1 MTRIPTRAGRRRPK
15 VRPSPRR
22 AETDSES
29 PPAPL
34 SLRRDTPDDSVI
46 PAHAEAVS
54 DRQLTLPPGVR
65 APDSSNRSTSV
76 GLTRRR
82 KTRAPLPVSSDKHSG
97 EGATRGDRCAWPSGY
112 VYEHGRLAG
121 PRPGRDSCQGQIR
134 PAPRAPRK
142 GNRLHACSLPHDQCA
157 LPRRSKDGGV
167 GRAAGLRSPTRRPPT
182 AQAHAGRKAVWLSPH
197 CTCSITTATW

>member
-34 SLRRDTPDDSVI
+34 PLRRDTPDGPVI

-121 PRPGRDSCQGQIR
+121 PRPGRDSCQGQVR

-142 GNRLHACSLPHDQCA
+142 GNRLHARSLPHDQCGTA
-157 LPRRSKDGGV
+157 PSVKGRWRRKG
-167 GRAAGLRSPTRRPPT
+167 GRAALSDSP
-182 AQAHAGRKAVWLSPH
+182 AAHSAGRKAVWLSPH